1 MGGCWQVRAND
12 LNPASHKYLEE
23 NVCLNKVAAAV
34 RASCLD
40 GRAFIRQMCRG
51 WTLPG
56 QHQAAEVWQQAIA
69 QFPTGLIPVCQS
81 TQAACSMQATNLACM
96 GCVLLFPGSCP
107 TVEAHHHA
115 CGVAGEAKGSSP
127 KPPFHHA
134 ILNLPA
140 SATTFLDAF
149 RGACPRD
156 LWQED
161 NLPWI
166 HCYAFAVSADDVA
179 GALPSPAVLMLSER
193 WSMAQHDP

>member
-69 QFPTGLIPVCQS
+69 QKASSLSVRAPQL
-81 TQAACSMQATNLACM
+81 QAAYKPQTLPAWVAC
-96 GCVLLFPGSCP
+96 CFSLEAALP
-107 TVEAHHHA
+107 VEAHPP
-115 CGVAGEAKGSSP
+115 CLWGCRRSKGLVP
-127 KPPFHHA
+127 
-134 ILNLPA
+134 
-140 SATTFLDAF
+140 
-149 RGACPRD
+149 
-156 LWQED
+156 
-161 NLPWI
+161 
-166 HCYAFAVSADDVA
+166 
-179 GALPSPAVLMLSER
+179 
-193 WSMAQHDP
+193 